1 MPRKR
6 ETKSVDF
13 YDVFPERLREV
24 MQEHGTTQQELA
36 EYIGKSRQ
44 AIGYYADGSSS
55 PDWKT
60 LAKIAQYFEVSADW
74 LLGTTDVQSTDI
86 DVQKICNYLG
96 LSEQSVLFL
105 HNESADT
112 GAISAFDRLL
122 RTNGKLFH
130 RLSVTLFMAF
140 QCRDVHPYSRISTPF
155 VEMLPEDMQHIFWE
169 ALGKWGGCL
178 LGPQESS
185 DYYLSQAEHIFRT
198 IIDAASYNA
207 EHISLSDI

>member
-6 ETKSVDF
+6 EAKSANF
-13 YDVFPERLREV
+13 YAVFPERLREV
-24 MQEHGTTQQELA
+24 MQEHGATQQELA

-55 PDWKT
+55 PDWET
-60 LAKIAQYFEVSADW
+60 LAKIAQYFGVSADW

-86 DVQKICNYLG
+86 DVQQICNYLG

-105 HNESADT
+105 HNESADID
-112 GAISAFDRLL
+112 AISAFDRLL

-130 RLSVTLFMAF
+130 RLNVTLFMAF
-140 QCRDVHPYSRISTPF
+140 QYRNMCPHSRISTPF
-155 VEMLPEDMQHIFWE
+155 GKMLPEDTKRVFFD
-169 ALGKWGGCL
+169 ALDKWGGCL
-178 LGPQESS
+178 LGSQEAS